1 MGIFV
6 GARRWGVHYGGCV
19 VAPTASCTQWA
30 WKADNWKADNWKAD
44 NWKADNTTRNTAPGV
59 QRPVAFA
66 TCRDIRSSYIRLTA
80 SAYLSALLAS
90 KQVL

>member
-30 WKADNWKADNWKAD
+30 WKAD

-80 SAYLSALLAS
+80 SAYLSGLLAS

>member
-6 GARRWGVHYGGCV
+6 GARRWGVHYGGCL
-19 VAPTASCTQWA
+19 VARTASCTQWP
-30 WKADNWKADNWKAD
+30 WKADNWKAD

-59 QRPVAFA
+59 QRPVSFA
-66 TCRDIRSSYIRLTA
+66 TCRDIRSSYIRLTV